1 VYIGHNG
8 SATMTQSGGDVITTT
23 LQHVDG
29 GTATYAMTGGNLT
42 ARQIQY
48 YTSVTSS
55 SGNSFTF
62 SMNGGTVKTAAN
74 TTNLFANNTATG
86 GTLQMAVQLGS
97 TNGGATIDTTLSSAT
112 IQRPLDNMSGQNGM
126 LTKIGSNTLTLN
138 ATNTYTGDTIVSGGT
153 LAVTGSS
160 IANSGKLV
168 INGGKVDLTG
178 DETVNT
184 LFFGATPQPRGTYR
198 ASHSSTNFTG
208 SGTLIVTDGPID
220 DPYSIWANTF
230 LPSNDVSNPAGDN
243 DNDGMTNQQ
252 EFAFGLSPINGSSVN
267 PIIAQPDQTSGTFTY
282 QRRADTGLTYKILRS
297 TDLVTWSED
306 SNAVQLAS
314 ATDGNGNQTV
324 GVTLTGDKPLTA
336 AKLFVRV
343 AAVAAAAQ

>member
-1 VYIGHNG
+1 
-8 SATMTQSGGDVITTT
+8 
-23 LQHVDG
+23 
-29 GTATYAMTGGNLT
+29 
-42 ARQIQY
+42 
-48 YTSVTSS
+48 
-55 SGNSFTF
+55 
-62 SMNGGTVKTAAN
+62 
-74 TTNLFANNTATG
+74 
-86 GTLQMAVQLGS
+86 
-97 TNGGATIDTTLSSAT
+97 
-112 IQRPLDNMSGQNGM
+112 
-126 LTKIGSNTLTLN
+126 
-138 ATNTYTGDTIVSGGT
+138 
-153 LAVTGSS
+153 VTGSS
-160 IANSGKLV
+160 IANSGNLV
-168 INGGKVDLTG
+168 INSGGKVDLTG

-306 SNAVQLAS
+306 SNAVQSAS
-314 ATDGNGNQTV
+314 ETDGNGNQTV

-343 AAVAAAAQ
+343 AAVPAAAQ